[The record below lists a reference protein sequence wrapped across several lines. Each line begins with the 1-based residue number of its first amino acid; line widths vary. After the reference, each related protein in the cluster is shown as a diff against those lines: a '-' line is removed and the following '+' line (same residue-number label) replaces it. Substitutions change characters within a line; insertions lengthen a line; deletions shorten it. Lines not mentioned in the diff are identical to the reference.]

1 MVQPA
6 QKFLKCASIPNE
18 EDDDRD
24 EMTKFIYIYY
34 YYTIKQK
41 QDRRRK
47 KMRKSLERNKQTKQT
62 KNPTKLLLHTTSKS
76 LTLKKTRLI

>member
-18 EDDDRD
+18 EDGDDRD

-47 KMRKSLERNKQTKQT
+47 KNEKKSRKEQAN
-62 KNPTKLLLHTTSKS
+62 
-76 LTLKKTRLI
+76 